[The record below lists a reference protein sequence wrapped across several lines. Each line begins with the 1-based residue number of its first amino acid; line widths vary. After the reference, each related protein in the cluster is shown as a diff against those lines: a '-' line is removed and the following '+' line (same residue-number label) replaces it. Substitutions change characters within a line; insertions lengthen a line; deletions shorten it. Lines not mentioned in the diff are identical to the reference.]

1 MNTARFQTD
10 ASHLRVLPLGLKSA
24 AGNIAEDLR
33 AQVLGQLSERLNYDR
48 LYQAALSDPELRRTQ
63 IELDAAMTNA
73 SEAREVVFELFQ
85 DLEGFSLEDYQPFS
99 DLAGSV
105 GRIHDFL
112 VAALSEQGWTMR
124 KTTDDLFEVCDHGGA
139 IIARFTDD
147 RERAMATDGLGLL
160 GLDHPLVSEQLAKWR
175 DTPAERLGVGVRQDD
190 GPSAIVCWWL
200 VEAATP
206 KGDRK
211 TQVHALAVTTAGGRA
226 TTLER
231 QPERLLDGPP
241 GNGFL
246 DLTARRRVMSEIA
259 EPALHRELQHR
270 GLLAAGSSFSAELL
284 AWVEVAGQRVSA
296 T

>member
-1 MNTARFQTD
+1 MLDQKLLEIARALGKVD
-10 ASHLRVLPLGLKSA
+10 AV
-24 AGNIAEDLR
+24 GNIAEDLR

-63 IELDAAMTNA
+63 IELDAAMANA

-85 DLEGFSLEDYQPFS
+85 DLEDFSLADYQPFS

-112 VAALSEQGWTMR
+112 NAALSEQGWTMR
-124 KTTDDLFEVCDHGGA
+124 KTADDLFEVCDRGGVT
-139 IIARFTDD
+139 IARFTDD

-175 DTPAERLGVGVRQDD
+175 DTPAEQLGAGVRRDED
-190 GPSAIVCWWL
+190 SPAVVCWWL

-211 TQVHALAVTTAGGRA
+211 TQVLALAVTTTGGRA
-226 TTLER
+226 MTLER
-231 QPERLLDGPP
+231 QPERLLDGEPSI
-241 GNGFL
+241 GFL
-246 DLTARRRVMSEIA
+246 NFAARVHFMSEAA

-270 GLLAAGSSFSAELL
+270 GLLAAGGSFSAELL
-284 AWVEVAGQRVSA
+284 GWVEAGG
-296 T
+296 